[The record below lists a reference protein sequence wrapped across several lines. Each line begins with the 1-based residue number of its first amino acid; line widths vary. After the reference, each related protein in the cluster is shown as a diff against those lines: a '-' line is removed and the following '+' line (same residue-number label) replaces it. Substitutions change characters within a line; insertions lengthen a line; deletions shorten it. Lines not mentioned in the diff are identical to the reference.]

1 MPERTTTALESA
13 ESTFLNLLSGWMQQ
27 GVENFFAVQR
37 ILVDLAVRQNAAAM
51 QIVRERLSE
60 PGFNPMAMISGF
72 LGEGLTNFID
82 AQKLLLDMVHRENE
96 LIMSAVKDRV
106 GVSSTA
112 VAMTDMARRSLNTFL
127 EMHQEFLKSAGKQ
140 THAWLDAV
148 EKGKGYDGEHLV
160 EFAREAMETFVHT
173 QKKFLAVVAE
183 EASHATARKDGGRKE
198 KATDLSELASE
209 ATETFIE
216 AQKKLMDVVGR
227 QVNTNLKATGRA
239 LEMVKPFPF
248 VPIPD
253 LTRKGMKTFMEAEQT
268 LIDTV
273 MKKPA
278 AKSAKA
284 ATKRPHPR
292 KRPVRLSKTPAATV
306 GA

>member
-1 MPERTTTALESA
+1 
-13 ESTFLNLLSGWMQQ
+13 
-27 GVENFFAVQR
+27 
-37 ILVDLAVRQNAAAM
+37 M

-60 PGFNPMAMISGF
+60 PGFNPLAMASEFM
-72 LGEGLTNFID
+72 GEGLTNFID
-82 AQKLLLDMVHRENE
+82 AQKLLLEMVHRENE
-96 LIMSAVKDRV
+96 LIMTAVKDRV
-106 GVSSTA
+106 GISTTA
-112 VAMTDMARRSLNTFL
+112 VAMTDMVRRSLNTFI

-148 EKGKGYDGEHLV
+148 EKGKGYDGEHFV

-183 EASHATARKDGGRKE
+183 EASHATARKEGARKE
-198 KATDLSELASE
+198 KAVELSELASE

-248 VPIPD
+248 LPIPD

-273 MKKPA
+273 MKKKPA
-278 AKSAKA
+278 AKA
-284 ATKRPHPR
+284 AAKRPHPR
-292 KRPVRLSKTPAATV
+292 KRPVRLAKTPKVTV